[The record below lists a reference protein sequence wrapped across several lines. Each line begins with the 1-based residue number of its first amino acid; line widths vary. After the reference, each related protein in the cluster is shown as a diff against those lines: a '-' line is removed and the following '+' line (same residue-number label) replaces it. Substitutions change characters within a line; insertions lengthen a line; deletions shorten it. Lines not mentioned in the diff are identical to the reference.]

1 MVAAKRAYLAAYN
14 VVLAFGWCQVLA
26 MAACEL
32 ALRGPAGVY
41 AAVQG
46 SLKLWQTAALL
57 ENISAI
63 APKLENP
70 TLHTP
75 SVVLTARQS
84 GSWCPS
90 CGVGAHVF
98 TVFEGREQPASPK
111 VWGSADECRGLWHS
125 SASGIVRSPLSAT
138 VPQVA
143 SRLFVLWGI
152 LHGFPE
158 VQGCWQVST
167 LIVSWSL
174 AEIVCYS
181 YFALKEAGGASPPAL
196 QWLRYSAFGALYP
209 TGIASEVALIYLAL
223 PHIKT
228 TRRYDLEMPNALNFA
243 FDFYFTSLAALAC
256 YIPGAPF
263 MYTYML
269 AQRRKVLGKAKAA

>member
-26 MAACEL
+26 VAACEL
-32 ALRGPAGVY
+32 ALWGPAGVY
-41 AAVQG
+41 VAVQG
-46 SLKLWQTAALL
+46 PLKLWQTAALL
-57 ENISAI
+57 E
-63 APKLENP
+63 
-70 TLHTP
+70 
-75 SVVLTARQS
+75 VVNSLLGES
-84 GSWCPS
+84 
-90 CGVGAHVF
+90 
-98 TVFEGREQPASPK
+98 QPAFLGLTTTWVYASFAVHQGRSPMDN
-111 VWGSADECRGLWHS
+111 AALHAYTR
-125 SASGIVRSPLSAT
+125 IVRSPLSAT

-167 LIVSWSL
+167 LVVSWSL
-174 AEIVCYS
+174 AEIVRYS

-228 TRRYDLEMPNALNFA
+228 TRRYNLEMPNALNFA
-243 FDFYFTSLAALAC
+243 FDFYWASLAALGC